1 MIEVSPGR
9 ASHAGEQITARGWL
23 VRLLSD
29 RHIRV
34 GVAAAILM
42 LGGGITMTRSAYAQ
56 DTASCIDKCKAEQ
69 KQCLHNGSSEEL
81 CEYDSKQC
89 QKACSQGK

>member
-1 MIEVSPGR
+1 MIEVSPGS
-9 ASHAGEQITARGWL
+9 ASDAGGQVTARGWL

-34 GVAAAILM
+34 AAAILM
-42 LGGGITMTRSAYAQ
+42 LGGGITITRSAYAQ
-56 DTASCIDKCKAEQ
+56 DSASCVEKCKADQ

-81 CEYDSKQC
+81 CEYDSKAC
-89 QKACSQGK
+89 QKACNQSK